1 MAVATFVEKYR
12 GTDFAHAAVYGSWW
26 FTALWASLT
35 AAAVTYIVRRRMRRK
50 SALALHAAL
59 VLILVGALA
68 TRLTAERGMVHLRCG
83 ASVDTYTVTD
93 DRGNAKELKLPFTLR
108 LDTFAVSYHDGTET
122 EADYV
127 SRFTVTDSRG
137 ETQAEVSMNNIY
149 RHGSVRLYQA
159 SYDPDGLGTTLA
171 LNLDPYGIL
180 LT

>member
-68 TRLTAERGMVHLRCG
+68 TRLTAERGMVHLRCV
-83 ASVDTYTVTD
+83 ASVDTYT
-93 DRGNAKELKLPFTLR
+93 DRRPRQRKRA
-108 LDTFAVSYHDGTET
+108 
-122 EADYV
+122 
-127 SRFTVTDSRG
+127 
-137 ETQAEVSMNNIY
+137 
-149 RHGSVRLYQA
+149 
-159 SYDPDGLGTTLA
+159 
-171 LNLDPYGIL
+171 
-180 LT
+180 